1 METSTNLVT
10 QLQEDYLSYSMAVL
24 VGRSI
29 PDIYDGLKPAQRRTL
44 QTMLEEGL
52 LPGKPYVKCA
62 RTTGLTSAYYH
73 PHGSAYGALINMAT
87 EWNNNIPWIDC
98 HGNVGSSVDN
108 PAAER
113 YVENRLR
120 PSAIDLLLQDKEVWD
135 TRPNYDGSRKEAVR
149 FNSSVPAVL
158 LNGDSGIA
166 VGFATK
172 LAPHNLRSIIDAVKL
187 ICKDTATEKA
197 HLENLRKAR
206 EGLLPDFPTGT
217 QIIKDEQLDNY
228 TKTGSGSIRCMACVK
243 TGEQKRDGRAKN
255 RPTLSF
261 TNLPPGTNPEKLGEQ
276 IKNEVEK
283 GRIEGVAEVNDLS
296 DMSGDCIE
304 VVAKPGVDPEN
315 LKKLLYAYTDLDT
328 KFSTKT
334 LVIDGTKPVE
344 LSPIQIC
351 QRWVNWRLDR
361 LQVKFEH
368 ELELK
373 EARLHIVLGLLKAT
387 DKMDLVIKKI
397 RAAKDKA
404 EAKASL
410 MATPLK
416 FSDRQAEAILEMRLR
431 QLTGL
436 DQTDLTVEG
445 NFLQARINELEEL
458 VSDETSG
465 TTARK
470 LYMLEELTELG
481 KRHGEARRSPLV
493 EPPASAVSVP
503 PGARTKAPPTASKPR
518 FMMVD
523 TKRGTVEQVKG
534 PRGALVVDSKDK
546 VILMTEDGMLKKVPA
561 TFKGTISNAYSKVA
575 IAKPEAEVSKR
586 VYLAVFELEG
596 QLKAMTLSGED
607 LCKTTS
613 TGKQWLP
620 EGAVLTY
627 FGEGTFSVT
636 WVSTRKK
643 PSKLDLTLKRG
654 KPGGKGIKVANLS
667 EVKSENGGKTT

>member
-1 METSTNLVT
+1 MTNTINVNLAQQV
-10 QLQEDYLSYSMAVL
+10 QEDYLAYSLSVI
-24 VGRSI
+24 VGRAFPRYTDGCKSI
-29 PDIYDGLKPAQRRTL
+29 SRRILTAMRWLNLKPDGRYMKSARV
-44 QTMLEEGL
+44 EGEVM
-52 LPGKPYVKCA
+52 GK
-62 RTTGLTSAYYH
+62 LS
-73 PHGSAYGALINMAT
+73 PHGGSYGSIVTLAAP
-87 EWNNNIPWIDC
+87 WNNLIPLVDG
-98 HGNVGSSVDN
+98 HGNWGSSTDS
-108 PAAER
+108 AASSR
-113 YVENRLR
+113 YTECKLS
-120 PSAIDLLLQDKEVWD
+120 PFAWDCLLDDSD
-135 TRPNYDGSRKEAVR
+135 TWETMPNYDGSLQEPVELNVK
-149 FNSSVPAVL
+149 VPYVL
-158 LNGDSGIA
+158 LNGQEGIG
-166 VGFATK
+166 VGYACK
-172 LAPHNLRSIIDAVKL
+172 IAPHNLRSVIEAVKL
-187 ICKDTATEKA
+187 VCKDTVTEKA

-228 TKTGSGSIRCMACVK
+228 TKTGSGSIRCMACVQ

-261 TNLPPGTNPEKLGEQ
+261 TKLPPGTNPEKLGEQ

-304 VVAKPGVDPEN
+304 IVAKPGVEPEN

-328 KFSTKT
+328 KFSAKT
-334 LVIDGTKPVE
+334 LVIDGIKPVE
-344 LSPIQIC
+344 LSPIQII

-373 EARLHIVLGLLKAT
+373 EARLHIVLGLLKAI

-404 EAKASL
+404 EAKISL
-410 MATPLK
+410 METPLK

-436 DQTDLTVEG
+436 DQTDLTTEG

-470 LYMLEELTELG
+470 LHMLNELTELG
-481 KRHGEARRSPLV
+481 KKHGEGRRSPLI
-493 EPPASAVSVP
+493 EPPASVMSVA
-503 PGARTKAPPTASKPR
+503 PGARVKGTPALSKPR
-518 FMMVD
+518 FMKVD
-523 TKRGTVEQVKG
+523 VKRGTVEQVKG
-534 PRGALVVDSKDK
+534 PRGAMVLDSKDK

-561 TFKGTISNAYSKVA
+561 TFKGTISSAYSNVSL
-575 IAKPEAEVSKR
+575 AKSETEVSKR
-586 VYLAVFELEG
+586 NYLAVFELEG
-596 QLKAMTLSGED
+596 QLKAMTLGGED

-613 TGKQWLP
+613 SGKQWLP
-620 EGAVLTY
+620 EGAILRY
-627 FGEGTFSVT
+627 FGEGSFTVNWRS
-636 WVSTRKK
+636 SRKK
-643 PSKLDLTLKRG
+643 PIKLDLTTKQA
-654 KPGGKGIKVANLS
+654 KPGGKGIKVANLT
-667 EVKSENGGKTT
+667 ELNL